1 MNILIISQYF
11 WPENFR
17 INDLALGLV
26 ERGNKVTVLTGIPNY
41 PDGRFFPGYGIFKRS
56 REEYGGVRIVRI
68 PVVPRGRGGA
78 LRLIINYLSFTAN
91 ACLLAPFLLRSKF
104 DIIFFSLSPLT
115 EGIPALVMK
124 KMKQIPVMFW
134 VQDLWPESLSATGL
148 VKSSL
153 VLKTVE
159 KMIRFLYLRCD
170 RILVQSRAFIPVIE
184 KRGGDAKRI
193 AYFPNSAEE
202 LYRPVSVEPDAP
214 ERKNIPEGFCVM
226 FAGNIGAAQDFET
239 ILSAAEQLKEYD
251 DIHWVIVGDGRLR
264 PWVEAQIEE
273 RGLTKTFHLLGRHPV
288 ELMPRFFSIADV
300 MLVTLKKEYI
310 FSLTIPSKVQSY
322 LACAKPIIAAIDGE
336 GARIIKEA
344 GAGIACPA
352 ENPYALA
359 SAVLKIHRMS
369 NADLHDMGLRGRS
382 YFEQQF
388 ERTVLIYRLHNWI
401 KELKKGE

>member
-202 LYRPVSVEPDAP
+202 LYRPVSVESDAP

-226 FAGNIGAAQDFET
+226 FAGNIGTAQDFET

>member
-26 ERGNKVTVLTGIPNY
+26 ERGNRVTVLTGIPNY
-41 PDGRFFPGYGIFKRS
+41 PDGRFFPGYGILKRS

-68 PVVPRGRGGA
+68 PVVPRGRGGT
-78 LRLIINYLSFTAN
+78 LRLIINYISFTAN

-115 EGIPALVMK
+115 EGIPALAMK
-124 KMKQIPVMFW
+124 KIKKIPVVFW
-134 VQDLWPESLSATGL
+134 VQDLWPESLSATG
-148 VKSSL
+148 VVTSSL
-153 VLKTVE
+153 ALKAVE
-159 KMIRFLYLRCD
+159 KLVRFLYMRCD
-170 RILVQSRAFIPVIE
+170 SILVQSRAFIPVVE
-184 KRGGDAKRI
+184 KRGGDARRI

-226 FAGNIGAAQDFET
+226 FAGNIGAAQDFDT

-273 RGLTKTFHLLGRHPV
+273 RGLTKTFHLLDRRPV

-336 GARIIKEA
+336 GARIIKES

-352 ENPYALA
+352 ENPQALA
-359 SAVLKIHRMS
+359 EAVLKIHRMPK
-369 NADLHDMGLRGRS
+369 ADLQEMGLRGRS

-388 ERTVLIYRLHNWI
+388 ERTVLIDRLHNWI

>member
-388 ERTVLIYRLHNWI
+388 ERTVLIDRLHNWI

>member
-1 MNILIISQYF
+1 MNILIVSQYF

-41 PDGRFFPGYGIFKRS
+41 PDGCFFPGYGIFKKS

-78 LRLIINYLSFTAN
+78 LRLIINYISFTAN

-124 KMKQIPVMFW
+124 KMKKIPVVFW
-134 VQDLWPESLSATGL
+134 VQDLWPESLSATG
-148 VKSSL
+148 VVTSSL
-153 VLKTVE
+153 ALKAVE
-159 KMIRFLYLRCD
+159 KLVRFLYLRCD

-336 GARIIKEA
+336 GARIIKES

-352 ENPYALA
+352 ENPQALA
-359 SAVLKIHRMS
+359 EVVLKIHRMS
-369 NADLHDMGLRGRS
+369 NADLQDMGLRGRS
-382 YFEQQF
+382 YFEQHF
-388 ERTVLIYRLHNWI
+388 ERTVLIDRLHNWI

>member
-1 MNILIISQYF
+1 LRILLVTQYF

-226 FAGNIGAAQDFET
+226 FAGNIGTAQDFET